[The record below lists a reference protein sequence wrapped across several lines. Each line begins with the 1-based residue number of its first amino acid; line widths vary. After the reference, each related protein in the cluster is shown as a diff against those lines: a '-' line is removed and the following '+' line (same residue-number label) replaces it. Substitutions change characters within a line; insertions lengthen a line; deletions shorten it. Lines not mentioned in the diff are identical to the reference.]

1 MCSYD
6 ELDTLLNENWIAN
19 SSARQLTFDREEIKP
34 ILKEYRL
41 KQIYEKIFPE
51 LKQLQESLY
60 LKPENFLTFLI
71 SRTMDAIPSSSE
83 DAKKQLRM
91 LALICTYPKFLFGK
105 ITKLNKRE
113 LTKPLPPHNPDH
125 LLSTLG
131 NFDMW
136 LSL

>member
-71 SRTMDAIPSSSE
+71 SMFMRMA
-83 DAKKQLRM
+83 QL
-91 LALICTYPKFLFGK
+91 TFPPFG
-105 ITKLNKRE
+105 IRWNTI
-113 LTKPLPPHNPDH
+113 
-125 LLSTLG
+125 
-131 NFDMW
+131 FQM
-136 LSL
+136 